1 MILGIHQPQYI
12 PWPAYFMKIRRC
24 EKFVILDSV
33 DYQKNGIQN
42 RNMIKTSNGS
52 SWLTVPVSRKTNQ
65 KIFETQIN
73 NNIQWRKKHWQSIYQ
88 SYNKSEYFQ
97 KYSPEIEEFYSRD
110 WTNLSELN
118 IFYLKAI
125 SKWMNLDTDFILAS
139 EMCLNEKGSE
149 LILEICK
156 KVGAKKYISGM
167 GGKDYI
173 IEKNFLSSGIEI
185 DFIAPELPSEYS
197 QNYMNFGYLN
207 DLSVLDLLFN
217 CGDQWL
223 DYF

>member
-1 MILGIHQPQYI
+1 MKKADWYFDFLSPF
-12 PWPAYFMKIRRC
+12 AYLQNC
-24 EKFVILDSV
+24 QLDKLPS
-33 DYQKNGIQN
+33 NLNLN
-42 RNMIKTSNGS
+42 RK
-52 SWLTVPVSRKTNQ
+52 LRV
-65 KIFETQIN
+65 
-73 NNIQWRKKHWQSIYQ
+73 
-88 SYNKSEYFQ
+88 
-97 KYSPEIEEFYSRD
+97 
-110 WTNLSELN
+110 
-118 IFYLKAI
+118 
-125 SKWMNLDTDFILAS
+125 
-139 EMCLNEKGSE
+139 
-149 LILEICK
+149 

-185 DFIAPELPSEYS
+185 DFIDPELPSEYS